1 MQPIK
6 KIPPALRWFNRVL
19 LILIAVL
26 VVVQCARCSSEDAE
40 SSSEKNIKETQS
52 LVAEAL
58 ADFAVDLAA
67 TPSASQTDS
76 AKSQPA
82 KPDLSHV
89 YAQKD
94 TGLARLMDTF
104 LRRYHPDYAIY
115 LAVDAH
121 TNEIIAWGERKDGA
135 IQSTPDYLSRA
146 SFPAASL
153 AKTVTIAA
161 AFESKRYS
169 IHTEIPLIGKAH
181 TLYKR
186 QLKIP
191 ENYRGPITPLHLAFA
206 KSYNA
211 PMALVGMNVGA
222 KHLRSAA
229 EKLGFNRNF
238 SQGIPERSN
247 YSPPDSGYGL
257 AEVASGFTKSTT
269 LSPLQAAGIVRA
281 ILMKKSFEI
290 PWEKS
295 GAKGFAPTQ
304 PIALGIERF
313 SDNTYFGL
321 RQAMVATA
329 TEGTARKNISTRN
342 ISRKFFAD
350 LEIGGKTGSLDG
362 TDPQGRYD
370 WFMGF
375 AQSRKNPEKSVV
387 LVVLQVHGERRT
399 QASTLIASLLINY
412 WAKEK

>member
-1 MQPIK
+1 
-6 KIPPALRWFNRVL
+6 
-19 LILIAVL
+19 
-26 VVVQCARCSSEDAE
+26 
-40 SSSEKNIKETQS
+40 
-52 LVAEAL
+52 
-58 ADFAVDLAA
+58 
-67 TPSASQTDS
+67 
-76 AKSQPA
+76 
-82 KPDLSHV
+82 
-89 YAQKD
+89 
-94 TGLARLMDTF
+94 
-104 LRRYHPDYAIY
+104 
-115 LAVDAH
+115 
-121 TNEIIAWGERKDGA
+121 
-135 IQSTPDYLSRA
+135 
-146 SFPAASL
+146 
-153 AKTVTIAA
+153 
-161 AFESKRYS
+161 
-169 IHTEIPLIGKAH
+169 
-181 TLYKR
+181 
-186 QLKIP
+186 
-191 ENYRGPITPLHLAFA
+191 
-206 KSYNA
+206 
-211 PMALVGMNVGA
+211 MALVGMNVGA

-229 EKLGFNRNF
+229 EKLGFNQNF